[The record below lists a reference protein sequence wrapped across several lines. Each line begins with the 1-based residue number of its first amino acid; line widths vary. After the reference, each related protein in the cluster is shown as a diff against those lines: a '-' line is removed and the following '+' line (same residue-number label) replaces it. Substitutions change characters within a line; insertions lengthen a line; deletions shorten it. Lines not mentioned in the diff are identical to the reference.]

1 MSTAGQSDG
10 QFGVGIR
17 LLLLFSKSQRPL
29 KCGLFVFARSLRLDR
44 PRCGEATRGMCH
56 RTVIRSAYKRRTVPL
71 LFILVLAPPQLPCGG
86 ASFFDRSIFDRD
98 QCLNVLTY
106 VFCSVAATRPRLG
119 GEAMATAADYR
130 KWAEECFEWA
140 RQASDESVREQ
151 YASLGRVWLDY
162 AARAELR
169 SGAITSS
176 DPKVA

>member
-1 MSTAGQSDG
+1 MLTFEVALLSSWKLRPATA
-10 QFGVGIR
+10 
-17 LLLLFSKSQRPL
+17 PL
-29 KCGLFVFARSLRLDR
+29 RRGSLSDR
-44 PRCGEATRGMCH
+44 P
-56 RTVIRSAYKRRTVPL
+56 V
-71 LFILVLAPPQLPCGG
+71 
-86 ASFFDRSIFDRD
+86 FDRD

-106 VFCSVAATRPRLG
+106 VFYLVAATKPRLG

-169 SGAITSS
+169 SGAITPSE
-176 DPKVA
+176 PKVA